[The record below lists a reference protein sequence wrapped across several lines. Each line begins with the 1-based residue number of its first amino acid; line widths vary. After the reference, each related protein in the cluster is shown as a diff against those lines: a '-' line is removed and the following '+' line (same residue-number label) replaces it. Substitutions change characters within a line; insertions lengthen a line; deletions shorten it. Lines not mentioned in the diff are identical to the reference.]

1 MKNYVLLLTLLLS
14 ACASDSWPFRSKAE
28 PKPQPAVRQHPAPVE
43 AQPPVP
49 VDQVVPPSPKKRE
62 HNIEED

>member
-14 ACASDSWPFRSKAE
+14 ACASDFWPFRSKVE
-28 PKPQPAVRQHPAPVE
+28 PQPQSAARQHPAPVE
-43 AQPPVP
+43 VLPPVR
-49 VDQVVPPSPKKRE
+49 VDQVAPPPPKKRE